1 MDIKEYNQKMTELK
15 ANLSDE
21 GKATGIM
28 AELLEDYKD
37 VQNELSSTKII
48 NEDLKNKNASLQDTN
63 CKLFLK
69 VNSDKPMDEN
79 TVEKNK
85 PQELKFEN
93 GKLFG

>member
-1 MDIKEYNQKMTELK
+1 MDIKEYNQKMSDLK
-15 ANLSDE
+15 ANLTDE

-28 AELLEDYKD
+28 AELLEDYKE
-37 VQNELSSTKII
+37 VQNELNSTKII

-69 VNSDKPMDEN
+69 VNSDKPVDD
-79 TVEKNK
+79 TITEKK
-85 PQELKFEN
+85 IPELKFEN

>member
-1 MDIKEYNQKMTELK
+1 MDIKEYNKKMSDLK

-37 VQNELSSTKII
+37 LQNELASTKLI

-69 VNSDKPMDEN
+69 VNSDKPIDEGIE
-79 TVEKNK
+79 EKK
-85 PQELKFEN
+85 KIPELKFEN

>member
-1 MDIKEYNQKMTELK
+1 MDIKEYNQKMNDLK

-21 GKATGIM
+21 GKATSIM

-37 VQNELSSTKII
+37 IQNELASTKLI
-48 NEDLKNKNASLQDTN
+48 NEDLKNKNTSLQDTN

-69 VNSDKPMDEN
+69 VNSDKPIDE
-79 TVEKNK
+79 VQEGKK
-85 PQELKFEN
+85 KIPELKFEN

>member
-1 MDIKEYNQKMTELK
+1 MDIKEYNQKMSDLK
-15 ANLSDE
+15 ANLNDE

-37 VQNELSSTKII
+37 IQNELASTKLI

-69 VNSDKPMDEN
+69 VNSDKPIDECIE
-79 TVEKNK
+79 EKK
-85 PQELKFEN
+85 KIPELKFEN

>member
-1 MDIKEYNQKMTELK
+1 MDIKEYNQKMSDLK
-15 ANLSDE
+15 ANLTDE

-37 VQNELSSTKII
+37 IQNELASTKLI

-69 VNSDKPMDEN
+69 VNSDKPIDDAQEH
-79 TVEKNK
+79 EKK
-85 PQELKFEN
+85 IPELKFEN

>member
-1 MDIKEYNQKMTELK
+1 MDIKEYNQKMNDLK

-21 GKATGIM
+21 GKATSIM

-37 VQNELSSTKII
+37 VQNELNSTKLI
-48 NEDLKNKNASLQDTN
+48 NEDLKNKNTSLQDTN

-69 VNSDKPMDEN
+69 VNSDKPIDE
-79 TVEKNK
+79 VQEHEKK
-85 PQELKFEN
+85 VPELKFEN

>member
-1 MDIKEYNQKMTELK
+1 MDIKEYNQKMSDLK
-15 ANLSDE
+15 ASLSDE

-37 VQNELSSTKII
+37 IQNELNSTKLI
-48 NEDLKNKNASLQDTN
+48 NEDLKNKNVSLQDTN

-69 VNSDKPMDEN
+69 VNSDKPIDE
-79 TVEKNK
+79 VQEGKK
-85 PQELKFEN
+85 KIPELKFEN

>member
-1 MDIKEYNQKMTELK
+1 MDLKEYNQKMSDLK
-15 ANLSDE
+15 ANLNDE

-37 VQNELSSTKII
+37 IQNELNSTKLI

-69 VNSDKPMDEN
+69 VNSDKPIDE
-79 TVEKNK
+79 VQEHEKK
-85 PQELKFEN
+85 IPQLKFEN

>member
-1 MDIKEYNQKMTELK
+1 MDIKEYNQKMSDLK
-15 ANLSDE
+15 ANLNDE

-37 VQNELSSTKII
+37 LQNELTSTKLI

-69 VNSDKPMDEN
+69 VNSDKPVDD
-79 TVEKNK
+79 TPTEKK
-85 PQELKFEN
+85 VPELKFEN

>member
-1 MDIKEYNQKMTELK
+1 MDIKEYNQKMNDLK
-15 ANLSDE
+15 ANLNDE

-37 VQNELSSTKII
+37 IQNELASTKLI

-69 VNSDKPMDEN
+69 VNSDKPVDEGIQ
-79 TVEKNK
+79 EKK
-85 PQELKFEN
+85 IPELKFEN

>member
-1 MDIKEYNQKMTELK
+1 MDIKEYNQKMSDLK
-15 ANLSDE
+15 ASLSDE

-37 VQNELSSTKII
+37 VQNELNSTKLI

-69 VNSDKPMDEN
+69 VNSDKPIDE
-79 TVEKNK
+79 VQEHEKK
-85 PQELKFEN
+85 IPELKFEN

>member
-1 MDIKEYNQKMTELK
+1 MDIKEYNQKTNDLK

-37 VQNELSSTKII
+37 VQNELASTKLI

-69 VNSDKPMDEN
+69 VNSDKPVDD
-79 TVEKNK
+79 TITEKK
-85 PQELKFEN
+85 VPKLKFEN

>member
-1 MDIKEYNQKMTELK
+1 MDIKEYNQKMSDLK
-15 ANLSDE
+15 ANLNDE

-37 VQNELSSTKII
+37 LQNELNSTKLI

-69 VNSDKPMDEN
+69 VNSDKPVDD
-79 TVEKNK
+79 TITEKK
-85 PQELKFEN
+85 VPELKFEN

>member
-1 MDIKEYNQKMTELK
+1 MDIKEYNQKMSDLK
-15 ANLSDE
+15 DNLSDE

-37 VQNELSSTKII
+37 VQNELNSTKLI

-69 VNSDKPMDEN
+69 VNSDKPIDE
-79 TVEKNK
+79 VQEHEKK
-85 PQELKFEN
+85 IPELKFEN